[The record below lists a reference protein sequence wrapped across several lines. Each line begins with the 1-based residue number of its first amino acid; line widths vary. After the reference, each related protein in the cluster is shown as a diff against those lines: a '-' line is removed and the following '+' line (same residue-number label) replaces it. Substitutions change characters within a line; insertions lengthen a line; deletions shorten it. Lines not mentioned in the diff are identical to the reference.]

1 MIDIILKLDGAGP
14 FKRMNEGRAA
24 TPFVDDIVSNTVL
37 FIIAVVVIVAIF
49 VIIENIKGNRKK
61 KNSSKKDADA
71 E

>member
-14 FKRMNEGRAA
+14 FSRSEGRAA

-49 VIIENIKGNRKK
+49 VIIENIKGNRRK
-61 KNSSKKDADA
+61 KNSSKKDSDA
-71 E
+71 K